1 VLKTLRELAAAG
13 HYSEAVRVAQGND
26 FAALCRAASIDDLML
41 LADAARLS
49 GASEPAR
56 DALLSLRERFAADP
70 RAATAA
76 FLLGRIYFEQLKDH
90 TRAAHWFSVVLD
102 EQPKGELA
110 DDALSRLAEA
120 KALSGDHAGARE
132 AARRYLRHNP
142 KGPQAERAKLLAD

>member
-1 VLKTLRELAAAG
+1 
-13 HYSEAVRVAQGND
+13 
-26 FAALCRAASIDDLML
+26 
-41 LADAARLS
+41 
-49 GASEPAR
+49 
-56 DALLSLRERFAADP
+56 LLSLRERFAADP